1 MPSGSKIQSI
11 KIFATYISHFLKSTF
26 RIWNRSEIGINDLEK
41 PTRLMKRSTEEE
53 SSDSLNNQ
61 QLLATI
67 MNNEY
72 DLINSLVTKSLMRL
86 WNKKEMKLSLSQ
98 I

>member
-1 MPSGSKIQSI
+1 MPSGKSRDSKYQN
-11 KIFATYISHFLKSTF
+11 FCYISHFLKSIV

-53 SSDSLNNQ
+53 TSDRLNNQ